1 MTEALQLGALLVA
14 SGFALWAGLVA
25 LAAQGEAELPR
36 VLATEVGGDWASLAA
51 PRVLHVVHLALL
63 VLAASL
69 ASFVGTWWAWPAA
82 GAWLRLVMIVG
93 LLWVLG
99 DLLPRLLA
107 VLAPETVPVARRLA
121 QPTLAVFRPLMALVA
136 FADRGKRARPATLTA
151 AVDREMLHGVFALG
165 DMTVAEVM
173 TPRIDIASVDVT
185 ASTADVMAVFK
196 RARHSRLLVV
206 DDDPDS
212 VVGVLYAK
220 DCLAALEPDTAP
232 DFWRTL
238 IRPAQFVPEA
248 KSLRH
253 QLRDFQHG
261 PSHLMVVVD
270 EFGGT
275 AGLVTLEDI
284 VEQIVGEIQDEYDV
298 EEPRMVR
305 VSDDEAI
312 FNAGLNIY
320 DVNRMMGIHLPTDNV
335 NTLAGL
341 VLTGLGRVP
350 ERADR
355 VRFDDADIEVL
366 DLLGR
371 RVHRVRVTRREPGTD
386 AGPEAPGPSVPG
398 SADA

>member
-284 VEQIVGEIQDEYDV
+284 VEQIVGEIQDEYDLEETEPIESVAPGQWLVQGGVALSELEASLQV
-298 EEPRMVR
+298 EFDRE
-305 VSDDEAI
+305 
-312 FNAGLNIY
+312 
-320 DVNRMMGIHLPTDNV
+320 DVNTVG
-335 NTLAGL
+335 GL
-341 VLTGLGRVP
+341 VLALLGRVARP
-350 ERADR
+350 GDAVEIAGYRLRVEQVVRRR
-355 VRFDDADIEVL
+355 VRRVLVHAIEAD
-366 DLLGR
+366 
-371 RVHRVRVTRREPGTD
+371 VHPPGV
-386 AGPEAPGPSVPG
+386 EA
-398 SADA
+398 